1 MCASGAVPRGE
12 SASRAGADATTNEN
26 SPVASRAGAEA
37 TTNENSPVASRRPK
51 VLVLTGPT
59 AVGKTATSIA
69 LAKAL
74 DGEIISADSVQVYRG
89 LDVGT
94 AKVTAA
100 EMDGVPHHCI
110 DILDVSEEFSAGMFH
125 GMAEALIEEI
135 LGRGKTPIVVGG
147 TGLYLRWLT
156 QGRPNTPVATPE
168 SEAVVKRA
176 LRALFEREGAADDDD
191 DDDRPNGD
199 LDGDGDGDGDGDDTN
214 DSDENGR
221 RWDLAVGLVASL
233 GDAETAERLRVQERM
248 NWYRMHRVL
257 DILMQCP
264 GKTLKELDR
273 QQEGAAY
280 DFRCWFLVRDRVE
293 LYRRI
298 DYRVELMMTEGML
311 TETYDQLQ
319 DYIGVEDDDQM
330 TCASRSIGYRDI
342 LRFLWERAKPGGGGA
357 ESVTADDVL
366 HLTSLTQ
373 ASTRQYSHRQ
383 MKWFR
388 GEPAFRW
395 LLVDDGEDA
404 LRAVTRTILDQ
415 FDAPQPSSEPDPLK
429 AHRMTKE
436 EERGMRR
443 YATEMR
449 VLKEGS
455 EALER
460 CAEELA
466 RLVGRVRDDRSR
478 NEK

>member
-1 MCASGAVPRGE
+1 M
-12 SASRAGADATTNEN
+12 
-26 SPVASRAGAEA
+26 
-37 TTNENSPVASRRPK
+37 
-51 VLVLTGPT
+51 LVLTGPT
-59 AVGKTATSIA
+59 AVGKTAASIA

-191 DDDRPNGD
+191 DRPNGHLD
-199 LDGDGDGDGDGDDTN
+199 LDLDGDGDGDGDDTN

-298 DYRVELMMTEGML
+298 DYRVELMMTGGML

-466 RLVGRVRDDRSR
+466 RLVGRVRDDRAR
-478 NEK
+478 NE